1 MISAIVLAAGLSSRM
16 GRPKMLLPWK
26 DTTVLGQ
33 VVSTLIDAGVSEIV
47 VVTGANREE
56 IEDLLPEN
64 SARFEY
70 NPDYANGEML
80 TSVKAGL
87 KALDQKSQAAL
98 IALGDQPQIQRHVIE
113 RLIEAYRISG
123 SKIVV
128 PSYRMRRGHP
138 WLVDRMLWSQILAIA
153 APLTLRDFLE
163 EQSGLIEYLTVD
175 NGSILSDLDT
185 PQDYL
190 QEKPG

>member
-33 VVSTLIDAGVSEIV
+33 VVSTLKDAGVSEIV
-47 VVTGANREE
+47 VVTGANRKS

-64 SARFEY
+64 TARFEY

-98 IALGDQPQIQRHVIE
+98 IALGDQPQVQQHVIE

-138 WLVDRMLWSQILAIA
+138 WLVDRRLWSQILAVR

-185 PQDYL
+185 LQDYL
-190 QEKPG
+190 QQKPG